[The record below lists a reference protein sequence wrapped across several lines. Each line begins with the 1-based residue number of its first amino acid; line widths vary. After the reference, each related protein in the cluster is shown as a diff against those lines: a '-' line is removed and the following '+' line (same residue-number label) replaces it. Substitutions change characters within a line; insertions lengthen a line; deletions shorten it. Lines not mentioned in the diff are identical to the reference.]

1 MPEPESTVAA
11 RYGAGEGAEYLA
23 YQASGAQMEARIA
36 VSRFQPYVS
45 PTATV
50 VDFGCGTGWL
60 LKVLQAGDKLGIEP
74 NPAAREIATSLG
86 IATVASPAAV
96 ADGHADVVISNHALE
111 HSLSPY
117 QELCE
122 LHRILKPGGRLVLG
136 LPIDDWRA
144 QRRADPS
151 DPNHHLYTWTPLLVT
166 NLLGEAGFRVDEA
179 RAFTYLQ
186 PYYNHLLFDR
196 IPRPAFDAL
205 ARAFGALK
213 RYRQLFAVATR
224 PA

>member
-1 MPEPESTVAA
+1 MTEPQQTVSPRYAA
-11 RYGAGEGAEYLA
+11 DGDDYLA
-23 YQASGAQMEARIA
+23 YQAGGARMEARIA
-36 VSRFQPYVS
+36 LPRFSPYVYPDAS
-45 PTATV
+45 V

-60 LKVLQAGDKLGIEP
+60 LHLLPAQSKLGIEP
-74 NPAAREIATSLG
+74 NPGAREIAASLG
-86 IATVASPAAV
+86 VQTVASPSEV

-117 QELCE
+117 DELCE
-122 LHRILKPGGRLVLG
+122 LLRILRPGGRLVLG

-144 QRRADPS
+144 QRRADRT
-151 DPNHHLYTWTPLLVT
+151 DPNHHLYTWTPLLLD
-166 NLLGEAGFRVDEA
+166 NLLGEAGFRVDEV

-196 IPRPAFDAL
+196 LPRPAFDAL

-213 RYRQLFAVATR
+213 RYHQLFAVATR